1 MLILSR
7 PRGKGRRT
15 SIWKIERS
23 GGVDSLPRS
32 NDSAYKDCTFT
43 FSCQAEFMFIIFPR
57 RHWFLVFLATIALAS
72 PAIAEP
78 PKEGAKETVK
88 LVIDYGDGVQK
99 VFASVPWTKETTVFA
114 ALEAAAKHPRGIKFV
129 HQGKGETVLVTAIDD
144 LKNEGRGRN
153 WLYEVNGKLGDRSC
167 AVMPLKAG
175 DSVLWRFGKNQ

>member
-1 MLILSR
+1 
-7 PRGKGRRT
+7 
-15 SIWKIERS
+15 
-23 GGVDSLPRS
+23 
-32 NDSAYKDCTFT
+32 
-43 FSCQAEFMFIIFPR
+43 MFLIFPR
-57 RHWFLVFLATIALAS
+57 RHWFLAFLATIALATS
-72 PAIAEP
+72 AIAEP
-78 PKEGAKETVK
+78 PKESEAAKETVK

-175 DSVLWRFGKNQ
+175 DSVLWRFGKYQ